1 MHRKRNVWAQR
12 TIEFFDASQLMNKN
26 RAISFRG
33 MMFLFHENSILF
45 PNDFGN
51 KSLKTFAILVI
62 YVRALAATARE
73 A

>member
-1 MHRKRNVWAQR
+1 
-12 TIEFFDASQLMNKN
+12 MNKN

-45 PNDFGN
+45 PNDFEN
-51 KSLKTFAILVI
+51 KSLKAFAILVI